1 MEILLAILLVASIIF
16 NFIFFD
22 VLTKNQKFLLNQI
35 EELKIILINKK

>member
-22 VLTKNQKFLLNQI
+22 VLTKNQKFLLDQI